1 MPRPVYETTATEIV
15 ILAALRDSLRDP
27 TNPKSCCA
35 LGIQTATTM
44 LTTNAPEEMAKDG
57 RQTQILRAIVH
68 FLTHPR
74 SDEELRN
81 IKAHLNQCHCD
92 MRNSAIARLHHG
104 ATTPPN
110 LDSTLFS
117 LCTVLTEVLTP
128 LPVGT
133 FRKIRRNT
141 IADAQPWPNSPADMG
156 LTSAGAAATL
166 TAMLDWATTP
176 PNGYPIFL
184 ALGSMA
190 RFWEPFAREVFRSE
204 RAFVLATNQIQYALD
219 HYDPDAEY
227 LAHMKTFQVPV
238 MVCAEGFFFTL
249 LARDAQAMVPALEP
263 VVDHMKRIAVRILPI
278 LRGIGASVGRSVTW
292 FDKMSRLN
300 PSPENYP
307 NNSAVPAS
315 AFTASNYP
323 VMFGQLVHIRNTNQ
337 CMNLAC
343 ERPLG
348 IKTAVCNQCGV
359 VRYCNANCQRP
370 AWRAASIPHKPLC
383 TAIHSLRTVLQL
395 QDAAE
400 WESWTLRTNDTVVK
414 PHRQT
419 GDFDRLCHARGVN
432 PELTLRIWSYMN
444 ELTEAKLRRLD
455 EMETRNARRAT
466 A

>member
-1 MPRPVYETTATEIV
+1 MPRPGYETTRTEIV

-27 TNPKSCCA
+27 MNPKSCCA
-35 LGIQTATTM
+35 LAIQTATTM

-74 SDEELRN
+74 SEGELRN

-133 FRKIRRNT
+133 FRKVRRNT

-166 TAMLDWATTP
+166 TAILDWATTP

-204 RAFVLATNQIQYALD
+204 RAFVLATNHIQYALD
-219 HYDPDAEY
+219 HYNPGAEY

-263 VVDHMKRIAVRILPI
+263 VVDHMQRIAVRILPI
-278 LRGIGASVGRSVTW
+278 LRGIGPSVGRSVTW
-292 FDKMSRLN
+292 FDKMSKLN
-300 PSPENYP
+300 PSPENSLR
-307 NNSAVPAS
+307 NSVVPAS

-323 VMFGQLVHIRNTNQ
+323 VMFGQLVHIRNTAQ
-337 CMNLAC
+337 SMNLA
-343 ERPLG
+343 L
-348 IKTAVCNQCGV
+348 
-359 VRYCNANCQRP
+359 VRYCNADCQRP
-370 AWRAASIPHKPLC
+370 AWRAVNMPHKPLC
-383 TAIHSLRTVLQL
+383 TAIHSLRTILQL

-444 ELTEAKLRRLD
+444 ELTEAKLRQLD
-455 EMETRNARRAT
+455 EMETRNARRAS